1 MRKQLSIIV
10 LVALSSGAAF
20 WLGQAHANRRDG
32 SAARPAISGNVN
44 VVIGGDSFGT
54 RNPVLS
60 DSLAVDG
67 DLQMRSLP
75 DGTLALQGNLN
86 VRPN

>member
-1 MRKQLSIIV
+1 MRKPVSIIV
-10 LVALSSGAAF
+10 LVALSSGAGF
-20 WLGQAHANRRDG
+20 WLGQAQANRRDG

-44 VVIGGDSFGT
+44 VVVGGDSLGAGSA
-54 RNPVLS
+54 VLS
-60 DSLAVDG
+60 SSLAVDG

-75 DGTLALQGNLN
+75 NGKVALQGNLN